1 MPKGDQKARVMQKHA
16 LSEPGYYAFASVV
29 GQQRH
34 FNVQTARLLAACG
47 LEPLRL
53 LDALS
58 RPAPPDV
65 LDDGHLLEWLISDC
79 DCPMTVLRAYMGVG
93 GEQPDGSEW
102 GRIAQGLTSTTE
114 ASLRRWGDV
123 HHLTPQLLRRYASAE
138 GLPLDS
144 QADILSSDYDGQPL
158 APDALWAFIVAHP
171 AGAHTYRPR
180 SYGHRLAERF
190 RQLAGFR
197 LTFSY
202 ASTLLGLMGS
212 AEPATGGRQPG
223 PAGDDCPF

>member
-1 MPKGDQKARVMQKHA
+1 MPKGDQKARVMAKHQ
-16 LSEPGYYAFASVV
+16 LNEPGYYAFSAQV

-34 FNVQTARLLAACG
+34 FNVQTAKLLAACG
-47 LEPLRL
+47 LNPLRL

-65 LDDGHLLEWLISDC
+65 LDDAQLLEWLCTEC
-79 DCPMTVLRAYMGVG
+79 DCPMTMLRAYVSVG

-102 GRIAQGLTSTTE
+102 GRIAQGLHSTTE

-123 HHLTPQLLRRYASAE
+123 NHLTPQLLRRYTDCD
-138 GLPLDS
+138 GLPLDT
-144 QADILSSDYDGQPL
+144 QAEILSADYDGEPL

-171 AGAHTYRPR
+171 GGQHTYRPQ

-190 RQLAGFR
+190 RRVAGFR
-197 LTFSY
+197 LTWAY
-202 ASTLLGLMGS
+202 ATTLLGMMNAPES
-212 AEPATGGRQPG
+212 E
-223 PAGDDCPF
+223 DDDVPF

>member
-1 MPKGDQKARVMQKHA
+1 MRKHE
-16 LSEPGYYAFASVV
+16 LTEPGYYAFSSRV

-34 FNVQTARLLAACG
+34 FNVQTAKLLAACG
-47 LEPLRL
+47 LNPLRL

-65 LDDGHLLEWLISDC
+65 LTDEQLLEWLCTEC
-79 DCPMTVLRAYMGVG
+79 DCPMTMLRAYVSVG

-102 GRIAQGLTSTTE
+102 GRIAAGLNSTTE

-123 HHLTPQLLRRYASAE
+123 NHLTPQLLRRYTDPE
-138 GLPLDS
+138 GLPLDT
-144 QADILSSDYDGQPL
+144 QAEILSADYDGEPL

-171 AGAHTYRPR
+171 AGQHTYRPQ

-190 RQLAGFR
+190 RRVAGFR
-197 LTFSY
+197 LTWAY
-202 ASTLLGLMGS
+202 ASTLLALMNPPDD
-212 AEPATGGRQPG
+212 E
-223 PAGDDCPF
+223 GDDVPF

>member
-1 MPKGDQKARVMQKHA
+1 MPKGDQKARVMAKHE
-16 LSEPGYYAFASVV
+16 LSEPGYYAFSAQV

-34 FNVQTARLLAACG
+34 FNVQTAKLLAACG
-47 LEPLRL
+47 LNPLRL

-65 LDDGHLLEWLISDC
+65 LDDAQLLEWLCSEC
-79 DCPMTVLRAYMGVG
+79 ECPMTMLRAYVSVG

-102 GRIAQGLTSTTE
+102 GRIAQGLHSTTE

-123 HHLTPQLLRRYASAE
+123 NHLTPQLLRRYT
-138 GLPLDS
+138 
-144 QADILSSDYDGQPL
+144 SDDGEPL

-171 AGAHTYRPR
+171 AGPHTYRPQ

-190 RQLAGFR
+190 RRVAGFR
-197 LTFSY
+197 LTWAY
-202 ASTLLGLMGS
+202 ATTLLGLMS
-212 AEPATGGRQPG
+212 QAEGEASEGN
-223 PAGDDCPF
+223 DCPF

>member
-1 MPKGDQKARVMQKHA
+1 MPKGDQKARVMQKRE

-34 FNVQTARLLAACG
+34 FNVQTAKLLAACG

-53 LDALS
+53 LDAMS

-65 LDDGHLLEWLISDC
+65 LTDEQLLEWLSCEC
-79 DCPMTVLRAYMGVG
+79 DCPMTILRAYVGVG

-102 GRIAQGLTSTTE
+102 GRIAAGLNSTTE

-123 HHLTPQLLRRYASAE
+123 HHLTPQLLRRYTASE
-138 GLPLDS
+138 GLPLDT
-144 QADILSSDYDGQPL
+144 QANILSADYDGEPL

-171 AGAHTYRPR
+171 AGQHTYRPQ
-180 SYGHRLAERF
+180 SYGHRLADRF
-190 RQLAGFR
+190 RRVAGFR
-197 LTFSY
+197 LTWAY
-202 ASTLLGLMGS
+202 ATTLLALMS
-212 AEPATGGRQPG
+212 QPEEES
-223 PAGDDCPF
+223 DCPF

>member
-1 MPKGDQKARVMQKHA
+1 MPKGDQKARVMAKHE
-16 LSEPGYYAFASVV
+16 LSEPGYYAFSAKV

-34 FNVQTARLLAACG
+34 FNVQTAKLLAACG
-47 LEPLRL
+47 LNPLRL

-65 LDDGHLLEWLISDC
+65 LDDAQLLEWLCTEC
-79 DCPMTVLRAYMGVG
+79 DCPMTMLRAYVSVG

-102 GRIAQGLTSTTE
+102 GRIAQGLNSTTE

-123 HHLTPQLLRRYASAE
+123 NHLTPQLLRRYTSDE
-138 GLPLDS
+138 GEPLDT
-144 QADILSSDYDGQPL
+144 QAEILSADYDGEPL

-171 AGAHTYRPR
+171 AGQHTYRPQ

-190 RQLAGFR
+190 RRVAGFR
-197 LTFSY
+197 LTWAY
-202 ASTLLGLMGS
+202 ATTLLKLMHQ
-212 AEPATGGRQPG
+212 AEASE
-223 PAGDDCPF
+223 ADDCPF

>member
-1 MPKGDQKARVMQKHA
+1 MPKGDQKKRVMRKRA

-34 FNVQTARLLAACG
+34 FNVQTAKLLAACG

-65 LDDGHLLEWLISDC
+65 LDDAQLLEWLCTSC
-79 DCPMTVLRAYMGVG
+79 DCPMTILRAYVGLG

-102 GRIAQGLTSTTE
+102 GRIALGLSSTSE
-114 ASLRRWGDV
+114 ASLRRWGDGN
-123 HHLTPQLLRRYASAE
+123 HLTPQLLRRYTAPG

-144 QADILSSDYDGQPL
+144 QADILSADHDGQPL
-158 APDALWAFIVAHP
+158 SPDDLWQFIVAHP
-171 AGAHTYRPR
+171 AGQHTYRPQ
-180 SYGHRLAERF
+180 SYGHQLAEAF
-190 RQLAGFR
+190 RRTAGFR
-197 LTFSY
+197 LTWDY
-202 ASTLLGLMGS
+202 ASTLLGLMGPS
-212 AEPATGGRQPG
+212 G
-223 PAGDDCPF
+223 PASPPAAADDCPF

>member
-1 MPKGDQKARVMQKHA
+1 MPKGDQKARVMRKHE

-34 FNVQTARLLAACG
+34 FNVQTAKLLAACG

-58 RPAPPDV
+58 RPAPPGV
-65 LDDGHLLEWLISDC
+65 LTDEQLLDWLCREC
-79 DCPMTVLRAYMGVG
+79 DCPMTLLRAYVGVG

-102 GRIAQGLTSTTE
+102 GRIAQGLTATTE

-123 HHLTPQLLRRYASAE
+123 HHLTPQLLRRYTSAE
-138 GLPLDS
+138 GLPLDT
-144 QADILSSDYDGQPL
+144 QADILSSDYDGEPL

-171 AGAHTYRPR
+171 AGAHTYQPQ
-180 SYGHRLAERF
+180 SYGHRLAAQF
-190 RQLAGFR
+190 RRVAGFR
-197 LTFSY
+197 LTWAY
-202 ASTLLGLMGS
+202 ASTLLALMQP
-212 AEPATGGRQPG
+212 PADDD
-223 PAGDDCPF
+223 DDCPF

>member
-1 MPKGDQKARVMQKHA
+1 MPKGDQKAAVMRKHE
-16 LSEPGYYAFASVV
+16 LSEPGYYAFSALV

-34 FNVQTARLLAACG
+34 FNVQTAKLLAACG
-47 LEPLRL
+47 LNPLRL

-65 LDDGHLLEWLISDC
+65 LDDAQLLEWLCTEC
-79 DCPMTVLRAYMGVG
+79 DCPMTMLRAYVSVG

-102 GRIAQGLTSTTE
+102 DRIAQGLNSTTE

-123 HHLTPQLLRRYASAE
+123 NHLTPQLLRRYTADD
-138 GLPLDS
+138 GLPLDT
-144 QADILSSDYDGQPL
+144 QAEILSADYDGEPL

-171 AGAHTYRPR
+171 AGQHTYRPQ

-190 RQLAGFR
+190 RRVAGFR
-197 LTFSY
+197 LTWAY
-202 ASTLLGLMGS
+202 ATTLLGMMNAPES
-212 AEPATGGRQPG
+212 EEN
-223 PAGDDCPF
+223 DVPF

>member
-1 MPKGDQKARVMQKHA
+1 MPRGDQKARVMAKRE

-34 FNVQTARLLAACG
+34 FNVQTAKLLAACG

-65 LDDGHLLEWLISDC
+65 LTDEQLLEWLCTDC
-79 DCPMTVLRAYMGVG
+79 DCPMTLLRAYVGAG
-93 GEQPDGSEW
+93 GEQPDGSCW

-123 HHLTPQLLRRYASAE
+123 HHLTPQLLRRYTSAE
-138 GLPLDS
+138 GLPLDT
-144 QADILSSDYDGQPL
+144 QADILSADHDGAPL
-158 APDALWAFIVAHP
+158 EPDALWEFIVAHP
-171 AGAHTYRPR
+171 AGQHTYRPQ

-190 RQLAGFR
+190 RQVAGFR
-197 LTFSY
+197 LSWDY
-202 ASTLLGLMGS
+202 ASTLLSLMNPPD
-212 AEPATGGRQPG
+212 EQ
-223 PAGDDCPF
+223 DDCPF